1 MALLFLTPTAEMTTL
16 TLNLDLGAEAA
27 SSLETVADTLEA
39 TLAQLDRLG
48 DAAGPGGDRDADFQL
63 YRRQIHAA
71 LLALRGRG
79 LHLTDE
85 QARQCRHLWEAAFA
99 LTSQDLEAY
108 PLAWYGAVQSLAG
121 VLPHV
126 EEAKP

>member
-1 MALLFLTPTAEMTTL
+1 MSTVTI
-16 TLNLDLGAEAA
+16 NVDLGTEAAGSLEAVAEAIECELA
-27 SSLETVADTLEA
+27 S
-39 TLAQLDRLG
+39 LDRLAT
-48 DAAGPGGDRDADFQL
+48 AAGPGGDRDADFQL